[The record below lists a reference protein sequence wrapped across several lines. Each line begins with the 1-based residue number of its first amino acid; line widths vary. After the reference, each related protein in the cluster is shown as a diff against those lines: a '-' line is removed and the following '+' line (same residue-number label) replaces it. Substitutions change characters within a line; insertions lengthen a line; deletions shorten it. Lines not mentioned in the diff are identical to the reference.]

1 MDNNKTF
8 LDELLEQAEAKE
20 ITLHLAHVDLVL
32 AEISNLEEQILKNF
46 EQTEHEKKIL
56 DEWTI
61 RKNSKLQDRISWMT
75 MKLESFMKSQGDSVK
90 TIDLPNGKLLRRK
103 QPDKIEIA
111 DIDKFM
117 LRADSQLLTVIP
129 EMVKP
134 NLKKIMAYYKR
145 RLILP
150 EGTKLII
157 GEEKFSIKLNNNNND
172 KEKDDGESSEI
183 RTGDQPADTYKAV
196 V

>member
-157 GEEKFSIKLNNNNND
+157 GEEKFSIKLNNND

-183 RTGDQPADTYKAV
+183 RTGDQPADSYKAV

>member
-32 AEISNLEEQILKNF
+32 AEISNLEEQISKNF

>member
-157 GEEKFSIKLNNNNND
+157 GEEKFSIKLNNND

>member
-157 GEEKFSIKLNNNNND
+157 GEEKFSIKLNNND

-183 RTGDQPADTYKAV
+183 RTGDQQADSYKPFFG
-196 V
+196 

>member
-183 RTGDQPADTYKAV
+183 RTGDQPADSYKAV

>member
-32 AEISNLEEQILKNF
+32 AEISNLEEQISKNF
-46 EQTEHEKKIL
+46 EQTEQEKKIL

-145 RLILP
+145 RLVLP
-150 EGTKLII
+150 EGTKLRI